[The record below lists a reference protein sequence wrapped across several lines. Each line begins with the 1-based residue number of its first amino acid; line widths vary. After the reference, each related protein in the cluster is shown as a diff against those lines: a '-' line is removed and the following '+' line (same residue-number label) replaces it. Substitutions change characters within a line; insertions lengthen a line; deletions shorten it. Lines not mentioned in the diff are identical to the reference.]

1 MKKTTIF
8 FNSFIN
14 FILNMMLLDKNSW
27 IREKYFHFFSSL
39 LIIPFKKIKKNL
51 RTPNFVEKQYDQISG
66 SYIKDNYYKDN
77 MRFCVVNGEIKKI
90 SSIEN
95 MKSIR
100 EECNQLLDK
109 LTFQSILEVGVGE
122 LTTIDSILKHKMSLK
137 QIFGVDLS
145 VNRLLHGLEE
155 FEKRHELNINLSK
168 SNAISLPFEDSSFD
182 LVYSRHTLE
191 QMPRIFNIAL
201 SEMIRVSRKNIVL
214 FEPSFE
220 KGSLSQ
226 KLKMIK
232 NDYFRG
238 LDQFLSLRQDITIKE
253 SFLMKN
259 SANPLNHT
267 ACYIIEKKD
276 YFEPNEEL
284 IKFVCPIS
292 KKPLLDYE
300 DFFYCR
306 DSKRAYP
313 KIKGIPILDQDY
325 SFLIDSPKVTN
336 F

>member
-1 MKKTTIF
+1 
-8 FNSFIN
+8 
-14 FILNMMLLDKNSW
+14 
-27 IREKYFHFFSSL
+27 
-39 LIIPFKKIKKNL
+39 
-51 RTPNFVEKQYDQISG
+51 
-66 SYIKDNYYKDN
+66 

-201 SEMIRVSRKNIVL
+201 SEMIRVSRKT
-214 FEPSFE
+214 S
-220 KGSLSQ
+220 
-226 KLKMIK
+226 
-232 NDYFRG
+232 
-238 LDQFLSLRQDITIKE
+238 
-253 SFLMKN
+253 SFLN
-259 SANPLNHT
+259 LHL
-267 ACYIIEKKD
+267 KKVP
-276 YFEPNEEL
+276 YLRN
-284 IKFVCPIS
+284 
-292 KKPLLDYE
+292 
-300 DFFYCR
+300 
-306 DSKRAYP
+306 
-313 KIKGIPILDQDY
+313 
-325 SFLIDSPKVTN
+325 
-336 F
+336 